1 MQSNA
6 VVKSKTKKAA
16 KTVIVNAIFYF
27 LLICVG
33 FVFLY
38 PLLYMVITAFMTT
51 EDLINP
57 TIMWVPT
64 KLALSNFK
72 TVWEVLD
79 YPTGLVT
86 SLIFATVCA
95 LLQTVS
101 CALMGYALARFD
113 IPLKKLWLALLI
125 LLFVIPTDV
134 LTIPRYVL
142 FNSYNLIGSP
152 LAMII
157 PAALGQGIKSTI
169 FVLIFMNGFASVP
182 KSFDEAAQL
191 DGAGRLKVFARIAI
205 PMAIP
210 VITLCVIF
218 SVVWYWNDTA
228 QTATLVGSDFGTL
241 PLKLQAFDGAFKNA
255 MNAGFGDDAN
265 RLNECFQFAA
275 ILLTIIPLVL
285 FYLAMQK
292 HFVKGIES
300 SGITGE

>member
-1 MQSNA
+1 MLNNGFITKNA
-6 VVKSKTKKAA
+6 KKAG
-16 KTVIVNAIFYF
+16 KTVAVNAIFYF

-38 PLLYMVITAFMTT
+38 PLLYMVITSLMST
-51 EDLINP
+51 EDLVNP

-64 KLALSNFK
+64 KVSFGNFK
-72 TVWEVLD
+72 MVWDVLE
-79 YPTGLVT
+79 YPKSLLV
-86 SLIFATVCA
+86 SIIFATICA
-95 LLQTVS
+95 TLQTVS

-113 IPLKKLWLALLI
+113 VPLKKLWIGILM

-157 PAALGQGIKSTI
+157 PAATGQGIKSTI
-169 FVLIFMNGFASVP
+169 FVLIFMKGFASVP

-191 DGAGRLKVFARIAI
+191 DGAGRLKVFYKIAI

-228 QTATLVGSDFGTL
+228 QTAMLVGSDFGTL
-241 PLKLQAFDGAFKNA
+241 PLKLQSFDGAFKNSV
-255 MNAGFGDDAN
+255 NAGFGDDMN

-275 ILLTIIPLVL
+275 ILLTIIPLMA
-285 FYLAMQK
+285 FYLVMQK
-292 HFVKGIES
+292 QFVQGIES

>member
-1 MQSNA
+1 MQNNAFLKSKAKRTAKTLLSNA
-6 VVKSKTKKAA
+6 VC
-16 KTVIVNAIFYF
+16 YF

-38 PLLYMVITAFMTT
+38 PLLYMVITSLMTT

-64 KLALSNFK
+64 KLALSNFEM
-72 TVWEVLD
+72 VWDVLE
-79 YPTGLVT
+79 YPSALVT
-86 SLIFATVCA
+86 SLIFASVCA

-113 IPLKKLWLALLI
+113 VPLKKFWVAMLVI
-125 LLFVIPTDV
+125 LFVIPTDV
-134 LTIPRYVL
+134 LTIPRHIL
-142 FNSYNLIGSP
+142 FSSYGLLGSP
-152 LAMII
+152 LAMVL

-169 FVLIFMNGFASVP
+169 FILIFMNGFASVP

-191 DGAGRLKVFARIAI
+191 DGAGRLKVFAKIAI

-241 PLKLQAFDGAFKNA
+241 PLKLQSFDGAFKGAVNA
-255 MNAGFGDDAN
+255 SFGDDAN

-275 ILLTIIPLVL
+275 ILLTIIPLVI
-285 FYLAMQK
+285 FYLAMQR

>member
-1 MQSNA
+1 MLNNGFITKNA
-6 VVKSKTKKAA
+6 KKVGKSAG
-16 KTVIVNAIFYF
+16 VIAIFYF

-38 PLLYMVITAFMTT
+38 PLLYMIITSLMST

-64 KLALSNFK
+64 KVSFDNFK
-72 TVWEVLD
+72 MVWDVLE
-79 YPTGLVT
+79 YPKSLLV
-86 SLIFATVCA
+86 SIVFATICA
-95 LLQTVS
+95 IFQTVS

-113 IPLKKLWLALLI
+113 VPFKNLWIGILI

-152 LAMII
+152 LAMIL
-157 PAALGQGIKSTI
+157 PAATGQGIKSTI

-191 DGAGRLKVFARIAI
+191 DGAGRLKVFYRIAI

-228 QTATLVGSDFGTL
+228 QTAMLVGSDFGTL
-241 PLKLQAFDGAFKNA
+241 PLKLQSFDGAFKNA
-255 MNAGFGDDAN
+255 FSGGFGDDMN

-275 ILLTIIPLVL
+275 ILLTIIPLVA
-285 FYLAMQK
+285 FYLVMQK
-292 HFVKGIES
+292 QFVQGIES

>member
-1 MQSNA
+1 MRNNIHI
-6 VVKSKTKKAA
+6 KSQTKKAV
-16 KTVIVNAIFYF
+16 KNFGVNLFFYF
-27 LLICVG
+27 LLITVG

-38 PLLYMVITAFMTT
+38 PLLYMVLTAFMTT

-64 KLALSNFK
+64 KLALTNFK
-72 TVWEVLD
+72 MSWAALE
-79 YPTGLVT
+79 YPKALVT
-86 SLIFATVCA
+86 SIIFVVICAT
-95 LLQTVS
+95 LQTLS
-101 CALMGYALARFD
+101 CALMGYALAKFD
-113 IPLKKLWLALLI
+113 VPLKTLWVAILI

-142 FNSYNLIGSP
+142 FNNYGLIGSP

-157 PAALGQGIKSTI
+157 PAALGQGLKSTI
-169 FVLIFMNGFASVP
+169 FILIFMNGFASVP

-191 DGAGRLKVFARIAI
+191 DGAGKFKVFTHIAI
-205 PMAIP
+205 PMAVP

-228 QTATLVGSDFGTL
+228 QTATLIGSDFGTL
-241 PLKLQAFDGAFKNA
+241 PLQLQRFDSAFKGMVNA
-255 MNAGFGDDAN
+255 SFGDDSD

-275 ILLTIIPLVL
+275 VLLTIIPLII
-285 FYLAMQK
+285 FYLVMQK

>member
-1 MQSNA
+1 MLNNGL
-6 VVKSKTKKAA
+6 VKSKASKIGKTAA
-16 KTVIVNAIFYF
+16 VNALFYF

-38 PLLYMVITAFMTT
+38 PILYMVITSLMTT

-72 TVWEVLD
+72 MVWGVLE
-79 YPTGLVT
+79 YPKAFVT
-86 SLIFATVCA
+86 SLVFATVCA
-95 LLQTVS
+95 LFQTVS
-101 CALMGYALARFD
+101 CALMGYALARFEV
-113 IPLKKLWLALLI
+113 PFKNLWLAILI

-152 LAMII
+152 LAMILPPI
-157 PAALGQGIKSTI
+157 TGQGIKSTI

-191 DGAGRLKVFARIAI
+191 DGAGRLKVFYRIAI

-228 QTATLVGSDFGTL
+228 QTAMLVGSDFGTL
-241 PLKLQAFDGAFKNA
+241 PLKLQSFDGAFKSSV
-255 MNAGFGDDAN
+255 NAGFGDDMN

-275 ILLTIIPLVL
+275 ILLTVIPLVI
-285 FYLAMQK
+285 FYLIMQK
-292 HFVKGIES
+292 QFVQGIES

>member
-1 MQSNA
+1 MLNNGFITKNA
-6 VVKSKTKKAA
+6 KKTG
-16 KTVIVNAIFYF
+16 KTVSVNAIFYF

-38 PLLYMVITAFMTT
+38 PLLYMVITSLMST

-64 KLALSNFK
+64 KVSLDNFK
-72 TVWEVLD
+72 MVWDVLE
-79 YPTGLVT
+79 YPKSLLV
-86 SLIFATVCA
+86 SIIFATICA
-95 LLQTVS
+95 ALQTVS

-113 IPLKKLWLALLI
+113 VPLKKLWIGILI

-152 LAMII
+152 LAIII
-157 PAALGQGIKSTI
+157 PAATGQGIKSTI

-191 DGAGRLKVFARIAI
+191 DGAGRLKVFYKIAI

-218 SVVWYWNDTA
+218 SVVWYWNDTFYTS
-228 QTATLVGSDFGTL
+228 QFISRKRTLAKALSNLRGDLGGGNDYFNLTPKIMAGALLFVL
-241 PLKLQAFDGAFKNA
+241 PLLLMYIVLQ
-255 MNAGFGDDAN
+255 
-265 RLNECFQFAA
+265 R
-275 ILLTIIPLVL
+275 
-285 FYLAMQK
+285 Y
-292 HFVKGIES
+292 FVQSVERTGIV
-300 SGITGE
+300 G